1 MLPFCTTES
10 FCFGSCYRKVSKPF
24 LLPQNDPR
32 MYNSSLLSYNVPE
45 FVTSKVNIDAKEI
58 EKLALLKERKQ
69 MTYRKE

>member
-1 MLPFCTTES
+1 
-10 FCFGSCYRKVSKPF
+10 
-24 LLPQNDPR
+24 